1 MEVRSIAPPS
11 LASSSLLETPPD
23 TTAYPLT
30 IRELL
35 RLNQEAAREFASPQR
50 DVERRRFLEENLFRP
65 SASLCIDGRVQDFPA
80 AIGVPTGV
88 LELFRSAGAKT
99 GVESLMHMQRTL
111 NSIMSSAEFRTRAG
125 IHDPRVMVRFQTVHY
140 SRTSP
145 TTASCAAWGHDTDA
159 ATRQMLHMSNELN
172 RAWPGKMVAM
182 PVLVDTDYDAI
193 TVIGPNGRFGTRE
206 LLDRSGDPETSR
218 LLRSVIDRLKKLFP
232 ADWEPLQAFDQRY
245 RDAFHS
251 ELACCLLRNLDFVR
265 GVIRQGRPPEML
277 DHGEELIF
285 IGRHADWVTDH
296 NSVFLIDDTASPA
309 EIALQLEIAMKYV
322 ARNILLKELPK
333 GSRDWVIPIV
343 FNVPHVG
350 FDQDATRVYVRAVT
364 ERILLPA
371 IQAAAPRV
379 CEWLLGSHGIPKSLQ
394 TGALS
399 VDLTELADRV
409 RICMSVSRK
418 ETRQFI
424 PFT

>member
-1 MEVRSIAPPS
+1 MEVPSIAPQS
-11 LASSSLLETPPD
+11 FASSSLLETPPD
-23 TTAYPLT
+23 IAAYPDA
-30 IRELL
+30 IREFL
-35 RLNQEAAREFASPQR
+35 RLNQEAAREFTSPQR
-50 DVERRRFLEENLFRP
+50 DAERRRFLEENLFRP

-111 NSIMSSAEFRTRAG
+111 NSILSSAEFRTRAG
-125 IHDPRVMVRFQTVHY
+125 APDRRVMMRFQTVHY
-140 SRTSP
+140 SHTSP

-159 ATRQMLHMSNELN
+159 ATRQMSHVSHELN
-172 RAWPGKMVAM
+172 RAWPGKMIAL
-182 PVLVDTDYDAI
+182 PVLVDTDFDAI

-206 LLDRSGDPETSR
+206 LLDRPGDPEIAH
-218 LLRSVIDRLKKLFP
+218 LLGLVIDRLKKLFP
-232 ADWEPLQAFDQRY
+232 SDWGPLQAFDQRY
-245 RDAFHS
+245 RDAFHA
-251 ELACCLLRNLDFVR
+251 ELARCLLRNLDFVR
-265 GVIRQGRPPEML
+265 GIIRQGRPTEML
-277 DHGEELIF
+277 DHNEKLAF
-285 IGRHADWVTDH
+285 IGRHADWVSDH

-309 EIALQLEIAMKYV
+309 EITIQLEIAMKYI
-322 ARNILLKELPK
+322 AKNILLKVLPT

-364 ERILLPA
+364 ERVLLPA
-371 IQAAAPRV
+371 IQSAAPRV

-399 VDLTELADRV
+399 VDLTEFADRV